1 MWVSVCMCVSAC
13 ACVYMCVYAHVC
25 VCGLCVKTNT
35 LKENVPF
42 SQSAWFLLPTVTQVF
57 IFNLIF
63 TILLA
68 FISHKYTRG
77 KHTSEGTYIF
87 TKVTG

>member
-42 SQSAWFLLPTVTQVF
+42 SHSAWFLLPTVTQVF